1 MITLESSCSN
11 VSLHV
16 PCVLSIVTPP
26 PPPTKIKNNKN
37 GIEILKMD
45 SMTLSSGCYLL
56 GRLIILV
63 SHSTCSFLFLSC
75 TALKFSF
82 FKFIFSLAVEA
93 FKDCD
98 NLVLLGNA
106 GNKNSLPVF
115 SFLIYNPQA
124 GRFLHHN
131 FVASLL
137 NDLYGIQARGG
148 CACAGPYAMVCPA

>member
-1 MITLESSCSN
+1 M
-11 VSLHV
+11 
-16 PCVLSIVTPP
+16 
-26 PPPTKIKNNKN
+26 
-37 GIEILKMD
+37 
-45 SMTLSSGCYLL
+45 
-56 GRLIILV
+56 ILV
-63 SHSTCSFLFLSC
+63 SHSKRSYLLLSC
-75 TALKFSF
+75 TTLKFSF
-82 FKFIFSLAVEA
+82 LKFIFSMAVEA
-93 FKDCD
+93 FKDCE

-148 CACAGPYAMVCPA
+148 CACAGPYAMVCPALFGFSIISLVFFLSNFFRL

>member
-1 MITLESSCSN
+1 MLFARTTDNSSFPFNLLLS
-11 VSLHV
+11 VFILH
-16 PCVLSIVTPP
+16 CI
-26 PPPTKIKNNKN
+26 
-37 GIEILKMD
+37 D
-45 SMTLSSGCYLL
+45 
-56 GRLIILV
+56 
-63 SHSTCSFLFLSC
+63 
-75 TALKFSF
+75 SF

-148 CACAGPYAMVCPA
+148 CACAGPYAMVCSA

>member
-1 MITLESSCSN
+1 MC
-11 VSLHV
+11 
-16 PCVLSIVTPP
+16 IVNCTPP
-26 PPPTKIKNNKN
+26 PQQKNIKNNKN
-37 GIEILKMD
+37 GIEIFKNGFNDIVFRMLFARTTD
-45 SMTLSSGCYLL
+45 NSSFPFNLLLSVF
-56 GRLIILV
+56 IL
-63 SHSTCSFLFLSC
+63 HCID
-75 TALKFSF
+75 SF

>member
-1 MITLESSCSN
+1 MLFARTTDNSSFPFNLLLS
-11 VSLHV
+11 VFILH
-16 PCVLSIVTPP
+16 C
-26 PPPTKIKNNKN
+26 
-37 GIEILKMD
+37 IE
-45 SMTLSSGCYLL
+45 
-56 GRLIILV
+56 
-63 SHSTCSFLFLSC
+63 
-75 TALKFSF
+75 FSF

>member
-26 PPPTKIKNNKN
+26 PTKVKNNKN
-37 GIEILKMD
+37 GIEIFKNGFNDIVFRMLFARTTD
-45 SMTLSSGCYLL
+45 NSSFPFNLLLSVF
-56 GRLIILV
+56 IL
-63 SHSTCSFLFLSC
+63 HCID
-75 TALKFSF
+75 SF

>member
-1 MITLESSCSN
+1 
-11 VSLHV
+11 
-16 PCVLSIVTPP
+16 
-26 PPPTKIKNNKN
+26 
-37 GIEILKMD
+37 MD

-63 SHSTCSFLFLSC
+63 SHSTCSFLLLSC

-148 CACAGPYAMVCPA
+148 CACAGPYAMVCSA